1 MSNPR
6 IGQAKMMCSMWHLL
20 TFHDVS
26 SGVVCFLFPRPPR
39 LHCFEFDL
47 NDGKLLGRRQ
57 MPLEDQ
63 WLGAFLC
70 CKLHMGGLRRILL
83 NPQLRQRGWILS
95 PATSYKKFATLHLKR
110 YGSCHRIFTLIRC
123 RWYGCSG
130 WYANLPSSPR
140 WERGWFLFFFF
151 PPWLQCCCMLIVVK
165 TTHKNPPLPWL
176 PTGQLPASGK
186 VLLLLWCLETWGLV
200 SFSILI
206 EGRSWKRHCDQ
217 LGCWWWDSSLAP
229 YEPCEPCCWWE
240 FVEVVLMTWPWMVFL
255 ESCIIFWGVLCQNLS
270 FSRTVLVVRSGW
282 GKNMRMMVGLSDAW

>member
-39 LHCFEFDL
+39 LHRFEFGL

-95 PATSYKKFATLHLKR
+95 PATSYKKIATLHLKR
-110 YGSCHRIFTLIRC
+110 YGSCHRIFTLIHC

-151 PPWLQCCCMLIVVK
+151 PPWLQCSCMLIVVK
-165 TTHKNPPLPWL
+165 THTKTHPSPGSPLVNCL
-176 PTGQLPASGK
+176 RQARYCYFSGAWRPEGWFPFRS
-186 VLLLLWCLETWGLV
+186 LL
-200 SFSILI
+200 
-206 EGRSWKRHCDQ
+206 KAD
-217 LGCWWWDSSLAP
+217 LGSGTVTNWDAGDGTRP
-229 YEPCEPCCWWE
+229 
-240 FVEVVLMTWPWMVFL
+240 
-255 ESCIIFWGVLCQNLS
+255 
-270 FSRTVLVVRSGW
+270 
-282 GKNMRMMVGLSDAW
+282 

>member
-110 YGSCHRIFTLIRC
+110 YGSCHRIFTLLIHAGGMDVPVDMPTFHPLRD
-123 RWYGCSG
+123 GKEADS
-130 WYANLPSSPR
+130 L
-140 WERGWFLFFFF
+140 FLFYFRLVCSV
-151 PPWLQCCCMLIVVK
+151 PV
-165 TTHKNPPLPWL
+165 
-176 PTGQLPASGK
+176 
-186 VLLLLWCLETWGLV
+186 CL
-200 SFSILI
+200 
-206 EGRSWKRHCDQ
+206 
-217 LGCWWWDSSLAP
+217 
-229 YEPCEPCCWWE
+229 
-240 FVEVVLMTWPWMVFL
+240 
-255 ESCIIFWGVLCQNLS
+255 
-270 FSRTVLVVRSGW
+270 
-282 GKNMRMMVGLSDAW
+282 